1 MFHVDKR
8 PIFVW
13 KDQKTPCVKFFL
25 WTDLIPCRVTIMI
38 RRIKVVRMLVK
49 AVFQRAEVGKL
60 DFLLSV
66 EMNHFAN
73 LYEL

>member
-1 MFHVDKR
+1 
-8 PIFVW
+8 
-13 KDQKTPCVKFFL
+13 
-25 WTDLIPCRVTIMI
+25 MI